1 VNHARRSEARP
12 IDLSSSPQASR
23 QASRKSRNSGW
34 SGELKFW
41 WVNDG
46 NNHQSAL
53 IRHETRGHTSTL
65 GSSLALLS
73 LSRSEA
79 LKLAIGQEI
88 DAGGMQHEWVEG
100 GLTSLAGLILEALVP
115 RDPASVSS
123 ADAGSS
129 SLDRSV
135 VVVVGSSPALGEK
148 EESKPTVHLS

>member
-1 VNHARRSEARP
+1 MNHARRSEARP

-73 LSRSEA
+73 LSRSRA
-79 LKLAIGQEI
+79 LKLTIGQEI
-88 DAGGMQHEWVEG
+88 NAGGMQHEWVEG
-100 GLTSLAGLILEALVP
+100 GLTFLAVLKVEALVP

-123 ADAGSS
+123 ADIRSS
-129 SLDRSV
+129 IPDRSV
-135 VVVVGSSPALGEK
+135 VEVPG
-148 EESKPTVHLS
+148 

>member
-1 VNHARRSEARP
+1 
-12 IDLSSSPQASR
+12 
-23 QASRKSRNSGW
+23 
-34 SGELKFW
+34 
-41 WVNDG
+41 
-46 NNHQSAL
+46 
-53 IRHETRGHTSTL
+53 
-65 GSSLALLS
+65 
-73 LSRSEA
+73 
-79 LKLAIGQEI
+79 
-88 DAGGMQHEWVEG
+88 MQHEWVEG